1 MNKKER
7 KVLAKIEQEFRS
19 TLNSCFVETMMRLV
33 PMNSDIKVPNK
44 RKVINTMKAE
54 FDASNSLLMSA
65 MIEVFV
71 NERYVHIESMRKN
84 MKEVK

>member
-1 MNKKER
+1 MNKKEQ

-19 TLNSCFVETMMRLV
+19 ALNSCFVETMMRLV

-54 FDASNSLLMSA
+54 FDATNSLLMSA